1 MSRTAA
7 TDRHAIHSDTP
18 LRLADAVEIA
28 FPSGGMTVSGL
39 RREIARG
46 RLEAELIAGKHF
58 VTLAAIQQMRQLCR
72 VRVDSSGADRAT
84 CSRAAG
90 SDRGAVRGAPRLP
103 QVRQAAG
110 RISDRAQA
118 DLRLYGRPE
127 QSAELPVTTRLGGR
141 TASICAGRSVRLDRR
156 E

>member
-72 VRVDSSGADRAT
+72 VRVDCCGWIHQVPIGPHAHARPDQTGAQF
-84 CSRAAG
+84 AA
-90 SDRGAVRGAPRLP
+90 RLVCRKCGKRP
-103 QVRQAAG
+103 DEY
-110 RISDRAQA
+110 RIERRPTYGYTA
-118 DLRLYGRPE
+118 DLSNLLSYRP
-127 QSAELPVTTRLGGR
+127 
-141 TASICAGRSVRLDRR
+141 RR
-156 E
+156 D